1 MGANVTPVIPG
12 GQCLSF
18 CDLDVV
24 DDDDDDDVF
33 HVIKHEHRFII
44 IIMNINEDN
53 ARNRQTD
60 VIRQNL

>member
-1 MGANVTPVIPG
+1 MDANVLLLYADSA
-12 GQCLSF
+12 CLPI

-24 DDDDDDDVF
+24 DHDDDDDVF

-53 ARNRQTD
+53 ARNRYTD
-60 VIRQNL
+60 VI